1 MSPKKRSR
9 SVGTRAK
16 PTCWECGQTGHYSS
30 SCPTL
35 TEKLLKTARQ
45 TSSSAQIRQFLAK
58 NSKASLLN
66 LPMKRW
72 RTLKRASGRRHFR
85 AGPAGK
91 NAQSKARKCRQTAA
105 HARHAEKDKL
115 RAPRPK
121 ANPAKQMRVTKKTV
135 EAAHKKLLQTKWCWM
150 QKNCDCGGVLLACS
164 FKHCQQ
170 RGLGRKFVYC
180 TDCRNYKDVMHW
192 SHLPNVRMSLPS
204 LAETIRLYFESV
216 TAPTAEDI
224 ARRIGTSGTSGGPV
238 HSITDALWRHE
249 VRCWEARQKKSY
261 AAWCCES

>member
-35 TEKLLKTARQ
+35 TEKLLKAARQ

-91 NAQSKARKCRQTAA
+91 NAQSKARKCRLVPSSTVNKEAWGASLFTA
-105 HARHAEKDKL
+105 L
-115 RAPRPK
+115 I
-121 ANPAKQMRVTKKTV
+121 
-135 EAAHKKLLQTKWCWM
+135 AATTRMSCTGVICPMYACPYRLLQKRF
-150 QKNCDCGGVLLACS
+150 D
-164 FKHCQQ
+164 
-170 RGLGRKFVYC
+170 
-180 TDCRNYKDVMHW
+180 
-192 SHLPNVRMSLPS
+192 
-204 LAETIRLYFESV
+204 
-216 TAPTAEDI
+216 
-224 ARRIGTSGTSGGPV
+224 
-238 HSITDALWRHE
+238 SILN
-249 VRCWEARQKKSY
+249 Q
-261 AAWCCES
+261 